1 MQDGFKK
8 CLALFLALTAAAG
21 SVGCSEARTEPSE
34 TETQPPA

>member
-21 SVGCSEARTEPSE
+21 SAGCSETRSDPAE